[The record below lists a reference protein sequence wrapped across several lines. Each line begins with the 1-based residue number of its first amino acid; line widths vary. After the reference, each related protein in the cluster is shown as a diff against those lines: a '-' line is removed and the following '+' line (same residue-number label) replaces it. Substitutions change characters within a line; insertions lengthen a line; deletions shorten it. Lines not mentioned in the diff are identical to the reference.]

1 MTPEPTEIPTI
12 DPANPTNVSA
22 TSTKSHLDRLIDSLL
37 FEGYALYPYTPG
49 STKNATP
56 TPFGIVYP
64 TDYADRQLQAFDR
77 MQLQCVVT
85 DADALVTG
93 EVRFLQASGEKH
105 RAVERRVQLG
115 AAPCVVSFEYDEL
128 EGRAELIVERLP
140 DGHGR
145 VTLVV
150 SNTTPLTEEE
160 ASADR
165 KDALMK
171 SMLST
176 HLVTRVESEGHTFIS
191 PLERG
196 DDGVAGC
203 CNVNTWPVLA
213 TRTDD
218 AILGPTIMLPDYP
231 EIAPESVNDFFDG
244 TEIEEA
250 LVLHIQALSD
260 QEREEI
266 AAQDPKV
273 REMLARADATTP
285 QQLMDLHGRV
295 RIEDPPGEREF
306 TVDGVTYR
314 RGDKVILHPAASG
327 DVYDKMLDGRPATI
341 HRLFIRMDDR
351 DASERLHLGVT
362 VDDDP
367 MQEILGE
374 SGRFLFFFSDE
385 VEKVTS

>member
-1 MTPEPTEIPTI
+1 MTSIDPITPESPS
-12 DPANPTNVSA
+12 DVGV
-22 TSTKSHLDRLIDSLL
+22 TSPKSHLERLVDSLL

-49 STKNATP
+49 ATKNATP

-64 TDYADRQLQAFDR
+64 HDYAQTQTHAFDR
-77 MQLQCVVT
+77 MQMQFIVAV
-85 DADALVTG
+85 DAVVTG

-115 AAPCVVSFEYDEL
+115 VAPSKVSFDFDDL
-128 EGRAELIVERLP
+128 EGVAEIDTEILP
-140 DGHGR
+140 DGRGR
-145 VTLVV
+145 VTLKVE
-150 SNTTPLTEEE
+150 NMTPLTEEE
-160 ASADR
+160 ATGDR
-165 KDALMK
+165 KDALLK

-176 HLVTRVESEGHTFIS
+176 HLLAHTESGAKIVS

-203 CNVNTWPVLA
+203 CQVNTWPVLA
-213 TRTDD
+213 TPGDD
-218 AILGPTIMLPDYP
+218 AILAPTIMLPEHP

-266 AAQDPKV
+266 SAQDPKV

-295 RIEDPPGEREF
+295 RLEDPPGEREVTF
-306 TVDGVTYR
+306 EGVTYK
-314 RGDKVILHPAASG
+314 RGDKVVLHPPLDA
-327 DVYDKMLDGRPATI
+327 DVYDKMLDGRTATI
-341 HRLFIRMDDR
+341 HRLFLRVDD
-351 DASERLHLGVT
+351 RLHLGVT

-374 SGRFLFFFSDE
+374 SGRFLFFFAEE
-385 VEKVTS
+385 VEVLT

>member
-1 MTPEPTEIPTI
+1 MSEIEPITPESPS
-12 DPANPTNVSA
+12 NVSV
-22 TSTKSHLDRLIDSLL
+22 TSTKSHLDRLVDSLL

-49 STKNATP
+49 ATKNATP

-64 TDYADRQLQAFDR
+64 ADYARNQTHAFDR
-77 MQLQCVVT
+77 MQMQGVVT

-93 EVRFLQASGEKH
+93 EVRFLQPSGEQH
-105 RAVERRVQLG
+105 RAVERKIQLG
-115 AAPCVVSFEYDEL
+115 AAPSKVRFDFDDL
-128 EGRAELIVERLP
+128 EGFAELVVERLP

-145 VTLVV
+145 MTLTVE
-150 SNTTPLTEEE
+150 NTTPLTEEE
-160 ASADR
+160 AVADR
-165 KDALMK
+165 KEALLK

-176 HLVTRVESEGHTFIS
+176 HLLGRVEGATFLS

-203 CNVNTWPVLA
+203 CQVNTWPVLA
-213 TRTDD
+213 TKEDD
-218 AILGPTIMLPDYP
+218 ALLAPTIMLPDHP
-231 EIAPESVNDFFDG
+231 ELAPESVNDFFDG

-266 AAQDPKV
+266 SAQDPKV

-295 RIEDPPGEREF
+295 RIEDPPGERE
-306 TVDGVTYR
+306 VTYEGITYK
-314 RGDKVILHPAASG
+314 RGDKVILRPPKDA
-327 DVYDKMLDGRPATI
+327 DVYDKMLEGRKATI
-341 HRLFIRMDDR
+341 HRLFLRIDD
-351 DASERLHLGVT
+351 RLHLGVT

-374 SGRFLFFFSDE
+374 SGRVLFFFSEE
-385 VEKVTS
+385 VEVVK

>member
-1 MTPEPTEIPTI
+1 MSSIDPITPESPSDVGVT
-12 DPANPTNVSA
+12 SA
-22 TSTKSHLDRLIDSLL
+22 KSHLERLVDSLL

-49 STKNATP
+49 ATKNATP

-64 TDYADRQLQAFDR
+64 SDYAQHETHAFDR
-77 MQLQCVVT
+77 MQMQFIVEIGAIVS
-85 DADALVTG
+85 A

-115 AAPCVVSFEYDEL
+115 VAPSTGSFDFDDI
-128 EGRAELIVERLP
+128 EGVAVIDAERLP
-140 DGHGR
+140 DGRDRITVKVENH
-145 VTLVV
+145 
-150 SNTTPLTEEE
+150 TPLTEEE
-160 ASADR
+160 ATGDR
-165 KDALMK
+165 KDALLK

-176 HLVTRVESEGHTFIS
+176 HLLARTENGAKIVS

-203 CNVNTWPVLA
+203 CQVNTWPVLA
-213 TRTDD
+213 TPGDD
-218 AILGPTIMLPDYP
+218 AILAPTFMLPEHP
-231 EIAPESVNDFFDG
+231 EIAPESVNDFFDN

-250 LVLHIQALSD
+250 LVLHIQALSE

-295 RIEDPPGEREF
+295 RIEDPPGEREV
-306 TVDGVTYR
+306 TIDGVTYK
-314 RGDKVILHPAASG
+314 RGDKVIVRPAESN
-327 DVYDKMLDGRPATI
+327 DVYDKMLDGRRATI
-341 HRLFIRMDDR
+341 HRLFMRVDD
-351 DASERLHLGVT
+351 RLHLGVT
-362 VDDDP
+362 IDDDP

-385 VEKVTS
+385 VEVLT

>member
-1 MTPEPTEIPTI
+1 MTEIEEITPETPS
-12 DPANPTNVSA
+12 NVGI
-22 TSTKSHLDRLIDSLL
+22 TSTKTHLERLVDSLL

-49 STKNATP
+49 ATKNATP

-64 TDYADRQLQAFDR
+64 ADYARHQTHAFDR
-77 MQLQCVVT
+77 MQMQGIVG

-105 RAVERRVQLG
+105 QAVERRVTLG
-115 AAPCVVSFEYDEL
+115 AAPAKVSFDFDDL
-128 EGRAELIVERLP
+128 EGTAELIIDRLP
-140 DGHGR
+140 DGRGR
-145 VTLVV
+145 VTLQVE
-150 SNTTPLTEEE
+150 NTTPLTDEE
-160 ASADR
+160 AEGDR
-165 KDALMK
+165 KDALLK

-176 HLVTRVESEGHTFIS
+176 HLLARIEDGKFLS

-203 CNVNTWPVLA
+203 CQVNTWPVLA
-213 TRTDD
+213 TPNDD
-218 AILGPTIMLPDYP
+218 ALLAPTFMLPDHP

-266 AAQDPKV
+266 SAQDPKV

-295 RIEDPPGEREF
+295 RLEDPPGEREVTF
-306 TVDGVTYR
+306 EGVTYK
-314 RGDKVILHPAASG
+314 RGQKVVLHPPLDA
-327 DVYDKMLDGRPATI
+327 DVYDKMLDGRTATI
-341 HRLFIRMDDR
+341 HRLFMRVD
-351 DASERLHLGVT
+351 ERLHLGVT
-362 VDDDP
+362 IDDDP

-374 SGRFLFFFSDE
+374 SGRFLFFFSEE
-385 VEKVTS
+385 VEVLP

>member
-1 MTPEPTEIPTI
+1 MNEIEEITPE
-12 DPANPTNVSA
+12 NPSDVSI
-22 TSTKSHLDRLIDSLL
+22 TSSKSHLERLVDSLL

-49 STKNATP
+49 ATKNATP

-64 TDYADRQLQAFDR
+64 ADYARNETHAFER
-77 MQLQCVVT
+77 MQIQGIVGS
-85 DADALVTG
+85 AESLVTG

-105 RAVERRVQLG
+105 RAVERRVNVG
-115 AAPCVVSFEYDEL
+115 AAPNKVSFEFDEL
-128 EGRAELIVERLP
+128 EGFAELLVDRLP
-140 DGHGR
+140 DGRGR
-145 VTLVV
+145 VTLQVE
-150 SNTTPLTEEE
+150 NTTALTEEE
-160 ASADR
+160 ATGDR
-165 KDALMK
+165 KDALLK

-176 HLVTRVESEGHTFIS
+176 HLLLRVEDDRFVS

-203 CNVNTWPVLA
+203 CQVNTWPVLA
-213 TRTDD
+213 TPNDD
-218 AILGPTIMLPDYP
+218 SLLGPTIMLPEHP

-295 RIEDPPGEREF
+295 RLEDPPGEREF
-306 TVDGVTYR
+306 TVDGVTYK
-314 RGDKVILHPAASG
+314 RGMKVILHPPLDA
-327 DVYDKMLDGRPATI
+327 DVYDKMLDGRRATI
-341 HRLFIRMDDR
+341 HRLFIRMDD
-351 DASERLHLGVT
+351 STMGERLHLGVT

-385 VEKVTS
+385 VEVVQ

>member
-1 MTPEPTEIPTI
+1 MTGNGI
-12 DPANPTNVSA
+12 DQINPDNPSDVGI
-22 TSTKSHLDRLIDSLL
+22 TSSKSHLERLVDSLL

-49 STKNATP
+49 ATKNATP

-64 TDYADRQLQAFDR
+64 ADYAKHQTHAFER
-77 MQLQCVVT
+77 MQMQGIVG
-85 DADALVTG
+85 AAEALVTG
-93 EVRFLQASGEKH
+93 EIRFLQPSGEQH

-115 AAPCVVSFEYDEL
+115 AAPATVNFEFGDL
-128 EGRAELIVERLP
+128 EGRAELFVDRLP
-140 DGHGR
+140 DGRGR
-145 VTLVV
+145 ATLQVENV
-150 SNTTPLTEEE
+150 TPLTEEE
-160 ASADR
+160 ATADR
-165 KDALMK
+165 KDALLR

-176 HLVTRVESEGHTFIS
+176 HLLMRVENDRFVS

-203 CNVNTWPVLA
+203 CQVNTWPVLA
-213 TRTDD
+213 TPSDD
-218 AILGPTIMLPDYP
+218 ALLGPTIMLPEHP

-295 RIEDPPGEREF
+295 RLEDPPGERHVTFE
-306 TVDGVTYR
+306 GVTYK
-314 RGDKVILHPAASG
+314 RGDKVVLHPPLDA
-327 DVYDKMLDGRPATI
+327 DVYDKMLDGRTATI
-341 HRLFIRMDDR
+341 HRLFMRVDD
-351 DASERLHLGVT
+351 RLHLGVT
-362 VDDDP
+362 IDDDP

-374 SGRFLFFFSDE
+374 SGRFLFFFSEE
-385 VEKVTS
+385 VELVR

>member
-1 MTPEPTEIPTI
+1 MTEIEEITPE
-12 DPANPTNVSA
+12 NPSDVSI
-22 TSTKSHLDRLIDSLL
+22 TSSKSHLERLVDSLL

-49 STKNATP
+49 ATKNATP

-64 TDYADRQLQAFDR
+64 GDYARNETHAFER
-77 MQLQCVVT
+77 MQIQGIVGS
-85 DADALVTG
+85 ADALVTG
-93 EVRFLQASGEKH
+93 EVRFLQPSGEQH
-105 RAVERRVQLG
+105 RAVERRVQVG
-115 AAPCVVSFEYDEL
+115 AAPNKVSFDFDDL
-128 EGRAELIVERLP
+128 EGFAELIMDRLP
-140 DGHGR
+140 DGRGR
-145 VTLVV
+145 VTLQVE
-150 SNTTPLTEEE
+150 NTTPLTDEE
-160 ASADR
+160 ATGDR
-165 KDALMK
+165 KDALLK

-176 HLVTRVESEGHTFIS
+176 HLLLRVENDRFVS

-203 CNVNTWPVLA
+203 CQVNTWPVLA
-213 TRTDD
+213 TPGDD
-218 AILGPTIMLPDYP
+218 AILAPTFMLPEHP

-285 QQLMDLHGRV
+285 QQVMDLHGRV
-295 RIEDPPGEREF
+295 RLEDPPGERHVTFE
-306 TVDGVTYR
+306 GVTYK
-314 RGDKVILHPAASG
+314 RGDKVILHPPLDA
-327 DVYDKMLDGRPATI
+327 DVYDKMLDGRTATI
-341 HRLFIRMDDR
+341 HRLFMRVDD
-351 DASERLHLGVT
+351 RLHLGVT

-374 SGRFLFFFSDE
+374 SGRFLFFFSEE
-385 VEKVTS
+385 VELVQ

>member
-1 MTPEPTEIPTI
+1 MSTI
-12 DPANPTNVSA
+12 DPITPDSPSDVGV
-22 TSTKSHLDRLIDSLL
+22 TSPKSHLERLVDSLL

-49 STKNATP
+49 ATKNATP

-64 TDYADRQLQAFDR
+64 RDYAQTQTHAFDR
-77 MQLQCVVT
+77 MQMQFIAAIDAVVS
-85 DADALVTG
+85 G

-105 RAVERRVQLG
+105 KAVERRVQLG
-115 AAPCVVSFEYDEL
+115 VAPSKVSFDFDDL
-128 EGRAELIVERLP
+128 EGIAEIDTEILP
-140 DGHGR
+140 DGRGR
-145 VTLVV
+145 VTLKVE
-150 SNTTPLTEEE
+150 NTTPLSDDE
-160 ASADR
+160 ATGDR
-165 KDALMK
+165 KDALLK

-176 HLVTRVESEGHTFIS
+176 HLLAQTENGAKIVS

-203 CNVNTWPVLA
+203 CQVNTWPVLA
-213 TRTDD
+213 APQDD
-218 AILGPTIMLPDYP
+218 AILAPTFMLPDHP
-231 EIAPESVNDFFDG
+231 EIAPESVNDFFDN

-266 AAQDPKV
+266 SAQDPKV

-295 RIEDPPGEREF
+295 RLEDPPGERE
-306 TVDGVTYR
+306 VTFEGMTYK
-314 RGDKVILHPAASG
+314 RGDKVVLHPPLGA
-327 DVYDKMLDGRPATI
+327 DVYDKMLDGRTATI
-341 HRLFIRMDDR
+341 HRLFLRVDD
-351 DASERLHLGVT
+351 RLHLGVT

-374 SGRFLFFFSDE
+374 SGRFLFFFAEE
-385 VEKVTS
+385 VEVLR

>member
-1 MTPEPTEIPTI
+1 MSTI
-12 DPANPTNVSA
+12 DPITPESPSDVGV
-22 TSTKSHLDRLIDSLL
+22 TSTKSHLERLVDSLL

-49 STKNATP
+49 ATKNATP

-64 TDYADRQLQAFDR
+64 HDYAQTQTHAFDR
-77 MQLQCVVT
+77 MQIQYIVT
-85 DADALVTG
+85 DIDATITA

-105 RAVERRVQLG
+105 RAIERRVQLG
-115 AAPCVVSFEYDEL
+115 AAPSKVSFDYDEL
-128 EGRAELIVERLP
+128 EGHAEIFVDRLP
-140 DGHGR
+140 DGRGR
-145 VTLVV
+145 VTLLVE
-150 SNTTPLTEEE
+150 NDTPLTDEE
-160 ASADR
+160 ATGDR
-165 KDALMK
+165 KDALLK

-176 HLVTRVESEGHTFIS
+176 HLVGLVDRGTIVS

-203 CNVNTWPVLA
+203 CQVNTWPVLA
-213 TRTDD
+213 TPNDD
-218 AILGPTIMLPDYP
+218 AILAPTIMLPEHP

-250 LVLHIQALSD
+250 LVLHIQALSE

-266 AAQDPKV
+266 SAQDPKV

-295 RIEDPPGEREF
+295 RLEDPPGEREVTF
-306 TVDGVTYR
+306 EGVTYR
-314 RGDKVILHPAASG
+314 RGQKVVLRPPQGA
-327 DVYDKMLDGRPATI
+327 DVYDKMLDGRSATI
-341 HRLFIRMDDR
+341 HRLFLRVDD
-351 DASERLHLGVT
+351 RLHLGVT

-374 SGRFLFFFSDE
+374 SGRFLFFFAEE
-385 VEKVTS
+385 VEVVA

>member
-1 MTPEPTEIPTI
+1 MSSNVEPITPETPSDVGI
-12 DPANPTNVSA
+12 
-22 TSTKSHLDRLIDSLL
+22 TSTKSHLERLVDSLL

-49 STKNATP
+49 ATKNATP

-64 TDYADRQLQAFDR
+64 RDYAETQTHAFDR
-77 MQLQCVVT
+77 MQIQFIATEV
-85 DADALVTG
+85 DATITG

-105 RAVERRVQLG
+105 KAVERRVQLG
-115 AAPCVVSFEYDEL
+115 AAPSKVAFDFDEL
-128 EGRAELIVERLP
+128 EGKAEIFVDTLP
-140 DGHGR
+140 DGRGR
-145 VTLVV
+145 VTLLVE
-150 SNTTPLTEEE
+150 NLTPLTEEE
-160 ASADR
+160 TTGDR
-165 KDALMK
+165 KDALLK

-176 HLVTRVESEGHTFIS
+176 HLVGHVDRGTIVS

-203 CNVNTWPVLA
+203 CQVNTWPVLA
-213 TRTDD
+213 SPNDD
-218 AILGPTIMLPDYP
+218 AILAPTIMLPDHP

-266 AAQDPKV
+266 SAQDPKV

-295 RIEDPPGEREF
+295 RLEDPPGERK
-306 TVDGVTYR
+306 TTYKGITYK
-314 RGDKVILHPAASG
+314 RGDKVILHPPQDA
-327 DVYDKMLDGRPATI
+327 DVYDKMLNGRTATI
-341 HRLFIRMDDR
+341 HRLFLRVDD
-351 DASERLHLGVT
+351 RLHLGVT
-362 VDDDP
+362 IDDDP

-374 SGRFLFFFSDE
+374 SGRFLFFFAEE
-385 VEKVTS
+385 VELVQ

>member
-1 MTPEPTEIPTI
+1 MSTI
-12 DPANPTNVSA
+12 DPITPESPSDVGI
-22 TSTKSHLDRLIDSLL
+22 TSPKSHLERLVDSLL

-64 TDYADRQLQAFDR
+64 HDYAQNQTHAFDR
-77 MQLQCVVT
+77 MQMQFIAEIGAVVS
-85 DADALVTG
+85 A

-105 RAVERRVQLG
+105 RAVERRVPLG
-115 AAPCVVSFEYDEL
+115 VAPSKVSFDFDDL
-128 EGRAELIVERLP
+128 EGIAEIDCETLP
-140 DGHGR
+140 DGR
-145 VTLVV
+145 DRFSVKVENV
-150 SNTTPLTEEE
+150 TPLTEEE
-160 ASADR
+160 ATGDR
-165 KDALMK
+165 KDALLK

-176 HLVTRVESEGHTFIS
+176 HLLALTENGAKIVS

-203 CNVNTWPVLA
+203 CQVNTWPVLA
-213 TRTDD
+213 TPGDD
-218 AILGPTIMLPDYP
+218 AILAPTIMLPEHP

-295 RIEDPPGEREF
+295 RIEDPPGERAVTF
-306 TVDGVTYR
+306 DGVTFK
-314 RGDKVILHPAASG
+314 RGDKVVLHPPESA
-327 DVYDKMLDGRPATI
+327 DVYDKMLDGRTATI
-341 HRLFIRMDDR
+341 HRLFMRVDDR
-351 DASERLHLGVT
+351 LHIGVT

-374 SGRFLFFFSDE
+374 SGRFLFFFAEE
-385 VEKVTS
+385 VELIS

>member
-1 MTPEPTEIPTI
+1 MSSIDPITPESPSDVGI
-12 DPANPTNVSA
+12 
-22 TSTKSHLDRLIDSLL
+22 TSPKTHLERLVDSLL

-49 STKNATP
+49 ATKNATP

-64 TDYADRQLQAFDR
+64 RDYAQTQTHAFDR
-77 MQLQCVVT
+77 MQMQFVVEK
-85 DADALVTG
+85 DAVVSG

-115 AAPCVVSFEYDEL
+115 VAPSKVSFDFDEL
-128 EGRAELIVERLP
+128 EGIAELDAETLP
-140 DGHGR
+140 DGRSR
-145 VTLVV
+145 VTLKVE
-150 SNTTPLTEEE
+150 NLTPLTEEE
-160 ASADR
+160 TTGDR
-165 KDALMK
+165 KDALLK

-176 HLVTRVESEGHTFIS
+176 HLLASTENGAKIVS

-203 CNVNTWPVLA
+203 CQVNTWPVLA
-213 TRTDD
+213 TLQDD
-218 AILGPTIMLPDYP
+218 AILAPTFMLPDHP
-231 EIAPESVNDFFDG
+231 EIAPESVNDFFDN

-295 RIEDPPGEREF
+295 RIEDPPGERAVTFE
-306 TVDGVTYR
+306 GVTYK
-314 RGDKVILHPAASG
+314 RGDKVVLHPPLDA
-327 DVYDKMLDGRPATI
+327 DVYDKMLDGRTATI
-341 HRLFIRMDDR
+341 HRLFMRVDD
-351 DASERLHLGVT
+351 RLHLGVT

-374 SGRFLFFFSDE
+374 SGRFLFFFAEE
-385 VEKVTS
+385 VELIS

>member
-1 MTPEPTEIPTI
+1 MTSGGVEPITPE
-12 DPANPTNVSA
+12 NPSDVSI
-22 TSTKSHLDRLIDSLL
+22 TSTKSHLERLVDSLL

-49 STKNATP
+49 ATKNATP

-64 TDYADRQLQAFDR
+64 ADYARNQTHAFER
-77 MQLQCVVT
+77 MQMQGIVGS
-85 DADALVTG
+85 ADALVTA

-105 RAVERRVQLG
+105 RAVERRVQIG
-115 AAPCVVSFEYDEL
+115 AAPSKVSFDFDDL
-128 EGRAELIVERLP
+128 EGTAELIVDRLP
-140 DGHGR
+140 DGRGR
-145 VTLVV
+145 VTLQVE
-150 SNTTPLTEEE
+150 NTTPLTPEE
-160 ASADR
+160 AEADR
-165 KDALMK
+165 KDALLK

-176 HLVTRVESEGHTFIS
+176 HLLMQVEGDKFVS

-203 CNVNTWPVLA
+203 CQVNTWPVLA
-213 TRTDD
+213 TPSDD
-218 AILGPTIMLPDYP
+218 ALLGPTIMLPEHP

-295 RIEDPPGEREF
+295 RLEDPPGEREVTF
-306 TVDGVTYR
+306 EGVTYR
-314 RGDKVILHPAASG
+314 RGDKVILHPPQDA
-327 DVYDKMLDGRPATI
+327 DVYDKMLDGRTATI
-341 HRLFIRMDDR
+341 HRLFLRVDD
-351 DASERLHLGVT
+351 RLHLGVT
-362 VDDDP
+362 IDDDP

-374 SGRFLFFFSDE
+374 SGRFLFFFSEE
-385 VEKVTS
+385 VEVVS

>member
-1 MTPEPTEIPTI
+1 MTSIDPITPESPS
-12 DPANPTNVSA
+12 DVGV
-22 TSTKSHLDRLIDSLL
+22 TSPKSHLERLVDSLL

-49 STKNATP
+49 ATKNATP

-64 TDYADRQLQAFDR
+64 HDYAQNQTHAFDR
-77 MQLQCVVT
+77 MQMQFIVEK
-85 DADALVTG
+85 DAVVTG

-105 RAVERRVQLG
+105 RAVERRVRLG
-115 AAPCVVSFEYDEL
+115 VAPARVSFDFDDL
-128 EGRAELIVERLP
+128 EGVADIDTETLP
-140 DGHGR
+140 DGRSR
-145 VTLVV
+145 VTLKVE
-150 SNTTPLTEEE
+150 NTTPLTEEE
-160 ASADR
+160 ATADR
-165 KDALMK
+165 KDALLK

-176 HLVTRVESEGHTFIS
+176 HLLACTENGAKIMS

-203 CNVNTWPVLA
+203 CQVNTWPVLA
-213 TRTDD
+213 TPGDD
-218 AILGPTIMLPDYP
+218 AILAPTFMLPEHP

-266 AAQDPKV
+266 SAQDPKV

-295 RIEDPPGEREF
+295 RLEDPPGERAVTFE
-306 TVDGVTYR
+306 GVTYK
-314 RGDKVILHPAASG
+314 RGDKVVLRPPLDA
-327 DVYDKMLDGRPATI
+327 DVYDKMLDGRKATI
-341 HRLFIRMDDR
+341 HRLFMRVDD
-351 DASERLHLGVT
+351 RLHLGVT

-374 SGRFLFFFSDE
+374 SGRFLFFFAEE
-385 VEKVTS
+385 VEVLT

>member
-1 MTPEPTEIPTI
+1 MTGIEPISPE
-12 DPANPTNVSA
+12 NPSDVGI
-22 TSTKSHLDRLIDSLL
+22 TSTKTHLERLVDSLL

-49 STKNATP
+49 ATKNATP

-64 TDYADRQLQAFDR
+64 GDYARNETHAFDR
-77 MQLQCVVT
+77 MQMQGIVT
-85 DADALVTG
+85 SADALVTG

-105 RAVERRVQLG
+105 RAVERRVRLG
-115 AAPCVVSFEYDEL
+115 AAPSHVTFEFDEL
-128 EGRAELIVERLP
+128 EGKAELVVERLP

-145 VTLVV
+145 VTLQVE
-150 SNTTPLTEEE
+150 NITPLSDEE
-160 ASADR
+160 STGDR
-165 KDALMK
+165 KDALLK

-176 HLVTRVESEGHTFIS
+176 HLLVHAEGGHTFLS

-203 CNVNTWPVLA
+203 CQVNTWPVLA
-213 TRTDD
+213 SPNDD
-218 AILGPTIMLPDYP
+218 ALLAPTIMLPDHP

-295 RIEDPPGEREF
+295 RIEDPPGERE
-306 TVDGVTYR
+306 VVYEGVRYR
-314 RGDKVILHPAASG
+314 RGDKVILHPPQNA
-327 DVYDKMLDGRPATI
+327 DVYDKMLDGRSATI
-341 HRLFIRMDDR
+341 HRLFLRVDD
-351 DASERLHLGVT
+351 RLHLGVT
-362 VDDDP
+362 IDDDP

-374 SGRFLFFFSDE
+374 SGRFLFFFAEE
-385 VEKVTS
+385 VEVVS

>member
-1 MTPEPTEIPTI
+1 MTASNDIAPITPEAPSDVGI
-12 DPANPTNVSA
+12 
-22 TSTKSHLDRLIDSLL
+22 TSTKSHLERLVDSLL

-49 STKNATP
+49 ATKNATP

-64 TDYADRQLQAFDR
+64 ADYARNETHAFDR
-77 MQLQCVVT
+77 MQIQGIVT

-93 EVRFLQASGEKH
+93 EIRFLQASGDKH
-105 RAVERRVQLG
+105 KAVERRVRLG
-115 AAPCVVSFEYDEL
+115 AAPVNVNFEFDDL
-128 EGRAELIVERLP
+128 EGKAELVVERLP
-140 DGHGR
+140 SGMGR
-145 VTLVV
+145 VTFQVENV
-150 SNTTPLTEEE
+150 TPLTDEE
-160 ASADR
+160 ATGDR
-165 KDALMK
+165 KDALLK

-176 HLVTRVESEGHTFIS
+176 HLLLRVEGGHKFLS

-203 CNVNTWPVLA
+203 CQVNTWPVLA
-213 TRTDD
+213 TPNDD
-218 AILGPTIMLPDYP
+218 ALLAPTFMLPDHP

-266 AAQDPKV
+266 SAQDPKV

-285 QQLMDLHGRV
+285 QELMDLHGRV
-295 RIEDPPGEREF
+295 RIEDPPGEREV

-314 RGDKVILHPAASG
+314 RGQKVILHPPQDA
-327 DVYDKMLDGRPATI
+327 DVYDKMLNGRTATI
-341 HRLFIRMDDR
+341 HRLFLRVDD
-351 DASERLHLGVT
+351 RLHLGVT
-362 VDDDP
+362 IDDDP

-385 VEKVTS
+385 VEVVS

>member
-1 MTPEPTEIPTI
+1 MSGNGIEPITPESPS
-12 DPANPTNVSA
+12 NVGA
-22 TSTKSHLDRLIDSLL
+22 TSTKSHLERLVDSLL

-49 STKNATP
+49 ATKNATP

-64 TDYADRQLQAFDR
+64 ADYARNETHAFDR
-77 MQLQCVVT
+77 MQIQGIIT

-93 EVRFLQASGEKH
+93 EIRFLQASGEKH
-105 RAVERRVQLG
+105 KAIERRVQLG
-115 AAPCVVSFEYDEL
+115 AAPSTVGFEFDDL
-128 EGRAELIVERLP
+128 EGKAELIVERLP
-140 DGHGR
+140 SGMGR
-145 VTLVV
+145 VTFQVENV
-150 SNTTPLTEEE
+150 TELTDQE
-160 ASADR
+160 ATGDR
-165 KDALMK
+165 KDALLK

-176 HLVTRVESEGHTFIS
+176 HLLLRVEGGHKFLS

-203 CNVNTWPVLA
+203 CQVNTWPVLA
-213 TRTDD
+213 TPNDD
-218 AILGPTIMLPDYP
+218 ALLAPTFMLPDHP

-266 AAQDPKV
+266 SAQDPKV

-295 RIEDPPGEREF
+295 RIEDPPGERE
-306 TVDGVTYR
+306 VVLDGVKYR
-314 RGDKVILHPAASG
+314 RGQKVILHPPQDA
-327 DVYDKMLDGRPATI
+327 DVYDKMLNGRTATI
-341 HRLFIRMDDR
+341 HRLFLRVDD
-351 DASERLHLGVT
+351 RLHLGVT
-362 VDDDP
+362 IDDDP

-374 SGRFLFFFSDE
+374 SGRFLFFFAEE
-385 VEKVTS
+385 VEVVS

>member
-1 MTPEPTEIPTI
+1 MTSGIEPISPE
-12 DPANPTNVSA
+12 NPSDVGITSA
-22 TSTKSHLDRLIDSLL
+22 KSHLERLVDSLL

-49 STKNATP
+49 ATKNATP

-64 TDYADRQLQAFDR
+64 TDYAKHQTHAFER
-77 MQLQCVVT
+77 MQMQGVVT
-85 DADALVTG
+85 SADALVTG
-93 EVRFLQASGEKH
+93 EVRFLQASGDKH
-105 RAVERRVQLG
+105 QAVERRVQLG
-115 AAPCVVSFEYDEL
+115 AAPSTVTFEFDEL

-145 VTLVV
+145 VTLQVE
-150 SNTTPLTEEE
+150 NMTPLSDEE
-160 ASADR
+160 ATADR
-165 KDALMK
+165 KDALLK

-176 HLVTRVESEGHTFIS
+176 HLLARVEGAEKFIS

-203 CNVNTWPVLA
+203 CQVNTWPVLA
-213 TRTDD
+213 TPNDD
-218 AILGPTIMLPDYP
+218 ALLAPTILLPDHP

-273 REMLARADATTP
+273 REMLVRADATTP

-295 RIEDPPGEREF
+295 RIEDPPGERDVTF
-306 TVDGVTYR
+306 DGVRYR
-314 RGDKVILHPAASG
+314 RGDKVILHPPLSA
-327 DVYDKMLDGRPATI
+327 DVYDKMLDGRTATI
-341 HRLFIRMDDR
+341 HRLFLRVDDR
-351 DASERLHLGVT
+351 LHIGVT
-362 VDDDP
+362 IDDDP

-374 SGRFLFFFSDE
+374 SGRFLFFFAEE
-385 VEKVTS
+385 VEVVS

>member
-1 MTPEPTEIPTI
+1 MTSSHGVEPITPE
-12 DPANPTNVSA
+12 NPSDVSI
-22 TSTKSHLDRLIDSLL
+22 TSSKSHLERLVDSLL

-49 STKNATP
+49 ATKNATP

-64 TDYADRQLQAFDR
+64 ADYARHQTHAFER
-77 MQLQCVVT
+77 MQMQGIVG

-105 RAVERRVQLG
+105 RAVERRVPIG
-115 AAPCVVSFEYDEL
+115 AAPAKVRFDFDDL
-128 EGRAELIVERLP
+128 EGYAELIVERLP
-140 DGHGR
+140 DGRGR
-145 VTLVV
+145 VTLQVE
-150 SNTTPLTEEE
+150 NTTPLTAEE
-160 ASADR
+160 AEADR
-165 KDALMK
+165 KEALLK

-176 HLVTRVESEGHTFIS
+176 HLLARVEGEKFVS

-203 CNVNTWPVLA
+203 CQVNTWPVLA
-213 TRTDD
+213 SPEDD
-218 AILGPTIMLPDYP
+218 ALLAPTIMLPDHP

-295 RIEDPPGEREF
+295 RLEDPPGEREVTF
-306 TVDGVTYR
+306 EGVTYR
-314 RGDKVILHPAASG
+314 RGDKVVLHPPQDA
-327 DVYDKMLDGRPATI
+327 DVYDKMLDGRTATI
-341 HRLFIRMDDR
+341 HRLFLRVDD
-351 DASERLHLGVT
+351 RLHLGVT
-362 VDDDP
+362 IDDDP

-374 SGRFLFFFSDE
+374 SGRFLFFFSEE
-385 VEKVTS
+385 VEVVS

>member
-1 MTPEPTEIPTI
+1 MSTI
-12 DPANPTNVSA
+12 DPITPESPSDVGI
-22 TSTKSHLDRLIDSLL
+22 TSPKSHLERLVDSLL

-64 TDYADRQLQAFDR
+64 HDYAQNQTHAFDR
-77 MQLQCVVT
+77 MQMQFIAEIGAVVS
-85 DADALVTG
+85 A

-105 RAVERRVQLG
+105 RAVERRVPLG
-115 AAPCVVSFEYDEL
+115 VAPSKVSFDFDDL
-128 EGRAELIVERLP
+128 EGIAEIDCETLP
-140 DGHGR
+140 DGR
-145 VTLVV
+145 DRFSVKVENV
-150 SNTTPLTEEE
+150 TPLTEEE
-160 ASADR
+160 ATGDR
-165 KDALMK
+165 KDALLK

-176 HLVTRVESEGHTFIS
+176 HLLAVTENGAKIVS

-203 CNVNTWPVLA
+203 CQVNTWPVLA
-213 TRTDD
+213 TPGDD
-218 AILGPTIMLPDYP
+218 AILAPTIMLPEHP

-295 RIEDPPGEREF
+295 RIEDPPGERAVTF
-306 TVDGVTYR
+306 DGVTFK
-314 RGDKVILHPAASG
+314 RGDKVVLHPPESA
-327 DVYDKMLDGRPATI
+327 DVYDKMLDGRTATI
-341 HRLFIRMDDR
+341 HRLFMRVDDR
-351 DASERLHLGVT
+351 LHIGVT

-374 SGRFLFFFSDE
+374 SGRFLFFFAEE
-385 VEKVTS
+385 VELIS

>member
-1 MTPEPTEIPTI
+1 MTAEPTETEIPQI
-12 DPANPTNVSA
+12 DPENWTNVSA
-22 TSTKSHLDRLIDSLL
+22 TSSKSHLDRLVDSLL

-49 STKNATP
+49 ATKNATP

-64 TDYADRQLQAFDR
+64 TDYADRQMHAFDR

-93 EVRFLQASGEKH
+93 EVRFLQPSGDKH
-105 RAVERRVQLG
+105 KAVERRVQLG
-115 AAPCVVSFEYDEL
+115 AAPAVVSFEFDEL
-128 EGRAELIVERLP
+128 DGRAELVVERLP

-145 VTLVV
+145 VTLSVT
-150 SNTTPLTEEE
+150 NTTQLTEEE
-160 ASADR
+160 ATADR
-165 KDALMK
+165 KDALLK

-176 HLVTRVESEGHTFIS
+176 HLLTRVEGGTEKFLS

-213 TRTDD
+213 TKDDD
-218 AILGPTIMLPDYP
+218 AILGPTIMLPDHP
-231 EIAPESVNDFFDG
+231 ELAPESVNDFFDG

-295 RIEDPPGEREF
+295 RLEDPPGEREF
-306 TVDGVTYR
+306 TIDGVTYK
-314 RGDKVILHPAASG
+314 RGDKVVLHPPLDA
-327 DVYDKMLDGRPATI
+327 DVYDKMLDGRTATI
-341 HRLFIRMDDR
+341 HRLFIRMD
-351 DASERLHLGVT
+351 ERLHIGVT

-385 VEKVTS
+385 VEVVS

>member
-1 MTPEPTEIPTI
+1 MTGGVEPITPE
-12 DPANPTNVSA
+12 NPSDVSI
-22 TSTKSHLDRLIDSLL
+22 TSTKSHLERLVDSLL

-49 STKNATP
+49 ATKNATP

-64 TDYADRQLQAFDR
+64 ADYARNQTHAFER
-77 MQLQCVVT
+77 MQMQGIVGS
-85 DADALVTG
+85 ADALVTA

-105 RAVERRVQLG
+105 RAVERRVQIG
-115 AAPCVVSFEYDEL
+115 AAPSKVSFDFDDL
-128 EGRAELIVERLP
+128 EGTAELIVDRLP
-140 DGHGR
+140 DGRGR
-145 VTLVV
+145 VTLQVE
-150 SNTTPLTEEE
+150 NTTPLTPEE
-160 ASADR
+160 AEADR
-165 KDALMK
+165 KDALLK

-176 HLVTRVESEGHTFIS
+176 HLLMQVEGDKFVS

-203 CNVNTWPVLA
+203 CQVNTWPVLA
-213 TRTDD
+213 TPSDD
-218 AILGPTIMLPDYP
+218 ALLGPTIMLPEHP

-295 RIEDPPGEREF
+295 RLEDPPGEREVTF
-306 TVDGVTYR
+306 EGVTYR
-314 RGDKVILHPAASG
+314 RGDKVILHPPQDA
-327 DVYDKMLDGRPATI
+327 DVYDKMLDGRTATI
-341 HRLFIRMDDR
+341 HRLFLRVDD
-351 DASERLHLGVT
+351 RLHLGVT
-362 VDDDP
+362 IDDDP

-374 SGRFLFFFSDE
+374 SGRFLFFFSEE
-385 VEKVTS
+385 VEVVR

>member
-1 MTPEPTEIPTI
+1 MSSVDPITPESPS
-12 DPANPTNVSA
+12 NVGV
-22 TSTKSHLDRLIDSLL
+22 TSTKSHLERLVDSLL

-49 STKNATP
+49 ATKNATP

-64 TDYADRQLQAFDR
+64 HDYAQTQTHAFDR
-77 MQLQCVVT
+77 MQIQFIVSDIDAMVT
-85 DADALVTG
+85 A

-115 AAPCVVSFEYDEL
+115 AAPSKVSFDYDEL
-128 EGRAELIVERLP
+128 EGHAEIFIDRLP
-140 DGHGR
+140 DGRGR
-145 VTLVV
+145 VTLLVE
-150 SNTTPLTEEE
+150 NDTPLTEEE
-160 ASADR
+160 STGDR
-165 KDALMK
+165 KDALLK

-176 HLVTRVESEGHTFIS
+176 HLVGRVDRGTIIS

-203 CNVNTWPVLA
+203 CQVNTWPVLA
-213 TRTDD
+213 TPNDD
-218 AILGPTIMLPDYP
+218 AILAPTIMLPEHP

-266 AAQDPKV
+266 SAQDPKV

-295 RIEDPPGEREF
+295 RLEDPPGERVVTF
-306 TVDGVTYR
+306 DGVTYK
-314 RGDKVILHPAASG
+314 RGDKVILRPPASA
-327 DVYDKMLDGRPATI
+327 DVYDKMLDGRTATI
-341 HRLFIRMDDR
+341 HRLFMRVD
-351 DASERLHLGVT
+351 ERLHLGVT
-362 VDDDP
+362 IDDDP

-374 SGRFLFFFSDE
+374 SGRFLFFFAEE
-385 VEKVTS
+385 VEVLA

>member
-1 MTPEPTEIPTI
+1 MTGVDQI
-12 DPANPTNVSA
+12 NPDNPSDVGI
-22 TSTKSHLDRLIDSLL
+22 TSSKSHLERLVDSLL

-49 STKNATP
+49 ATKNATP

-64 TDYADRQLQAFDR
+64 ADYAKHQTHAFER
-77 MQLQCVVT
+77 MQMQGIVG

-93 EVRFLQASGEKH
+93 EVRFLQPSGEQH
-105 RAVERRVQLG
+105 RADERRVQLG
-115 AAPCVVSFEYDEL
+115 AAPATVNFEFDEL
-128 EGRAELIVERLP
+128 EGRAELFVDRLP
-140 DGHGR
+140 DGRGR
-145 VTLVV
+145 VTLQVENV
-150 SNTTPLTEEE
+150 TPLTEEE
-160 ASADR
+160 ALADR
-165 KDALMK
+165 KDALLK

-176 HLVTRVESEGHTFIS
+176 HLLMRVENNSFIS

-203 CNVNTWPVLA
+203 CQVNTWPVLA
-213 TRTDD
+213 TPEDD
-218 AILGPTIMLPDYP
+218 ALLGPTIMLPEHP

-295 RIEDPPGEREF
+295 RLEDPPGERQVTF
-306 TVDGVTYR
+306 DGVTYK
-314 RGDKVILHPAASG
+314 RGDKVILHPPLDA
-327 DVYDKMLDGRPATI
+327 DVYDKMLDGRTATI
-341 HRLFIRMDDR
+341 HRLFMRVD
-351 DASERLHLGVT
+351 ERLHIGVT
-362 VDDDP
+362 IDDDP

-374 SGRFLFFFSDE
+374 SGRFLFFFSEE
-385 VEKVTS
+385 VELAQ

>member
-1 MTPEPTEIPTI
+1 MSTI
-12 DPANPTNVSA
+12 DPITPDSPSDVGV
-22 TSTKSHLDRLIDSLL
+22 TSPKSHLERLVDSLL

-49 STKNATP
+49 ATKNATP

-64 TDYADRQLQAFDR
+64 HDYAQTQTHAFDR
-77 MQLQCVVT
+77 MQMQFIVDGENPVVM
-85 DADALVTG
+85 G
-93 EVRFLQASGEKH
+93 EVRFLQPSGEKH

-115 AAPCVVSFEYDEL
+115 VCPAKVAFDFEDL
-128 EGRAELIVERLP
+128 EGKAEIFADTLP
-140 DGHGR
+140 DGRRR
-145 VTLVV
+145 VTLLVE
-150 SNTTPLTEEE
+150 NTTPLTEEE
-160 ASADR
+160 ANGDR
-165 KDALMK
+165 KDALLK

-176 HLVTRVESEGHTFIS
+176 HLLAHVEGGHTFVS

-203 CNVNTWPVLA
+203 CQVNTWPVLA
-213 TRTDD
+213 TPRDD
-218 AILGPTIMLPDYP
+218 ALLGPTIMLPEHP

-295 RIEDPPGEREF
+295 RLEDPPGERVVEF
-306 TVDGVTYR
+306 EGVTYK
-314 RGDKVILHPAASG
+314 RGDKVVLHPPLDA
-327 DVYDKMLDGRPATI
+327 DVYDKMLDGRTATI
-341 HRLFIRMDDR
+341 HRLFLRVDD
-351 DASERLHLGVT
+351 RLHLGVT
-362 VDDDP
+362 IDDDP

-374 SGRFLFFFSDE
+374 SGRFLFFFAEE
-385 VEKVTS
+385 VEVVS

>member
-1 MTPEPTEIPTI
+1 MSGVEPITPE
-12 DPANPTNVSA
+12 NPSDVGV
-22 TSTKSHLDRLIDSLL
+22 TSSKSHLERLVDSLL

-49 STKNATP
+49 ATKNATP

-64 TDYADRQLQAFDR
+64 RDYARNETHAFDR
-77 MQLQCVVT
+77 MQIQGIVT
-85 DADALVTG
+85 SADALVTG

-115 AAPCVVSFEYDEL
+115 AAPCVVSFEFGDI
-128 EGRAELIVERLP
+128 EGRAELVIDRLP
-140 DGHGR
+140 DGRGR
-145 VTLVV
+145 VTLQVENV
-150 SNTTPLTEEE
+150 TPLTEEE
-160 ASADR
+160 ATADR
-165 KDALMK
+165 KEALLK

-176 HLVTRVESEGHTFIS
+176 HLLAHVQGGHTFIS

-203 CNVNTWPVLA
+203 CQVNTWPVLA
-213 TRTDD
+213 TPTDD
-218 AILGPTIMLPDYP
+218 ALLGPTIMLPEHP
-231 EIAPESVNDFFDG
+231 QIAPESVNDFFDG

-260 QEREEI
+260 AEREQI

-295 RIEDPPGEREF
+295 RLEDPPGEREF
-306 TVDGVTYR
+306 TADGVTYR
-314 RGDKVILHPAASG
+314 RGDKVVLHPAESG
-327 DVYDKMLDGRPATI
+327 DVYDKMLDGRTATI
-341 HRLFIRMDDR
+341 HRLFIRLDDR
-351 DASERLHLGVT
+351 DMTERLHLGVT
-362 VDDDP
+362 IDDDP
-367 MQEILGE
+367 MQEILGQ

-385 VEKVTS
+385 VELVK

>member
-1 MTPEPTEIPTI
+1 MSAEPTGTEIPKI
-12 DPANPTNVSA
+12 DPENWTDVSA
-22 TSTKSHLDRLIDSLL
+22 TSGKSHLDRLVDSLL

-49 STKNATP
+49 ATKNATP

-64 TDYADRQLQAFDR
+64 ADYADQQTHAFDR

-85 DADALVTG
+85 DADALVTA
-93 EVRFLQASGEKH
+93 EVRFLQPSGDKH
-105 RAVERRVQLG
+105 KAVERRVQLG
-115 AAPCVVSFEYDEL
+115 AAPSVVSFEFDEL
-128 EGRAELIVERLP
+128 EGRAEIEVERLP
-140 DGHGR
+140 DGNGR
-145 VTLVV
+145 VTLRVMNV
-150 SNTTPLTEEE
+150 TSLTEEE
-160 ASADR
+160 ATADR
-165 KDALMK
+165 KDALLK

-176 HLVTRVESEGHTFIS
+176 HLLTRVESEGHTFIS

-213 TRTDD
+213 NLDD
-218 AILGPTIMLPDYP
+218 TAILGPTIMLPDHP

-295 RIEDPPGEREF
+295 RLEDPPGEREF
-306 TVDGVTYR
+306 EVDGVTYR
-314 RGDKVILHPAASG
+314 RGDKVILHPAPSA
-327 DVYDKMLDGRPATI
+327 DVYDKMLEGRPATI
-341 HRLFIRMDDR
+341 HRLFIRMD
-351 DASERLHLGVT
+351 ERLHLGVT

-385 VEKVTS
+385 VEVVS

>member
-1 MTPEPTEIPTI
+1 MSGNGIEPITPESPS
-12 DPANPTNVSA
+12 NVGA
-22 TSTKSHLDRLIDSLL
+22 TSTKSHLERLVDSLL

-49 STKNATP
+49 ATKNATP

-64 TDYADRQLQAFDR
+64 ADYARNETHAFDR
-77 MQLQCVVT
+77 MQIQGIIT

-93 EVRFLQASGEKH
+93 EIRFLQASGDKH
-105 RAVERRVQLG
+105 KAIERRVQLG
-115 AAPCVVSFEYDEL
+115 AAPSTVGFEFDDL
-128 EGRAELIVERLP
+128 EGKAELIVERLP
-140 DGHGR
+140 SGMGR
-145 VTLVV
+145 VTFQVENV
-150 SNTTPLTEEE
+150 TELTDQE
-160 ASADR
+160 ATGDR
-165 KDALMK
+165 KDALLK

-176 HLVTRVESEGHTFIS
+176 HLLLRVEGGHKFLS

-203 CNVNTWPVLA
+203 CQVNTWPVLA
-213 TRTDD
+213 TPNDD
-218 AILGPTIMLPDYP
+218 ALLAPTFMLPDHP

-266 AAQDPKV
+266 SAQDPKV

-295 RIEDPPGEREF
+295 RIEDPPGERE
-306 TVDGVTYR
+306 VVLDGVKYR
-314 RGDKVILHPAASG
+314 RGQKVILHPPQDA
-327 DVYDKMLDGRPATI
+327 DVYDKMLNGRTATI
-341 HRLFIRMDDR
+341 HRLFLRVDD
-351 DASERLHLGVT
+351 RLHLGVT
-362 VDDDP
+362 IDDDP

-374 SGRFLFFFSDE
+374 SGRFLFFFAEE
-385 VEKVTS
+385 VEVVS

>member
-1 MTPEPTEIPTI
+1 MSAEPTGTEIPKI
-12 DPANPTNVSA
+12 DPENWTDVSA
-22 TSTKSHLDRLIDSLL
+22 TSGKSHLDRLVDSLL

-49 STKNATP
+49 ATKNATP

-64 TDYADRQLQAFDR
+64 TDYADQQTHAFDR

-93 EVRFLQASGEKH
+93 EVRFLQPSGDKH
-105 RAVERRVQLG
+105 KAVERRVQLG
-115 AAPCVVSFEYDEL
+115 AAPATVSFEFEEL
-128 EGRAELIVERLP
+128 EGRAEIDVERLP
-140 DGHGR
+140 DGNGR
-145 VTLVV
+145 VTLRVINV
-150 SNTTPLTEEE
+150 TPLSEEE
-160 ASADR
+160 ATADR
-165 KDALMK
+165 KDALLK

-176 HLVTRVESEGHTFIS
+176 HLLTRVESAGHTFIS

-213 TRTDD
+213 SPEDD
-218 AILGPTIMLPDYP
+218 AILGPTIMLPDHP

-295 RIEDPPGEREF
+295 RLEDPPGEREY
-306 TVDGVTYR
+306 TIDGVTYR
-314 RGDKVILHPAASG
+314 RGDKVILHPAPSA

-341 HRLFIRMDDR
+341 HRLFIRMD
-351 DASERLHLGVT
+351 ERLHIGVT

-385 VEKVTS
+385 VEVLS

>member
-1 MTPEPTEIPTI
+1 MSVEPTDTQTPEI
-12 DPANPTNVSA
+12 DPVNWTDVGA
-22 TSTKSHLDRLIDSLL
+22 TSSKSHLDRLVDSLL

-49 STKNATP
+49 ATKNATP

-64 TDYADRQLQAFDR
+64 TDYADNQLHAFDR

-93 EVRFLQASGEKH
+93 EVRFLQPSGDKH
-105 RAVERRVQLG
+105 KAVERRVQLG
-115 AAPCVVSFEYDEL
+115 AAPSVVSFEFGEL
-128 EGRAELIVERLP
+128 DGRAEIEVERLP

-145 VTLVV
+145 VTLKVT
-150 SNTTPLTEEE
+150 NTTQLTEEE
-160 ASADR
+160 ATADR
-165 KDALMK
+165 KDALLK
-171 SMLST
+171 SLLST
-176 HLVTRVESEGHTFIS
+176 HLVTRVEGGDHKFIS

-213 TRTDD
+213 SKDDD
-218 AILGPTIMLPDYP
+218 AILGPTIMLPDHP

-266 AAQDPKV
+266 SAQDPKV

-295 RIEDPPGEREF
+295 RIEDPPGESVF
-306 TVDGVTYR
+306 TIDGVTYK
-314 RGDKVILHPAASG
+314 RGDKVILHPPLDA
-327 DVYDKMLDGRPATI
+327 DVYDKMLDGRTATI
-341 HRLFIRMDDR
+341 HRLFIRMD
-351 DASERLHLGVT
+351 ERLHIGVT

-385 VEKVTS
+385 VEVIS